1 MQTIN
6 TAFAA
11 LSTAVFK
18 ANAVAIA
25 MVLLLGLDIKIDP
38 PTATIIVAIIVAISS
53 LWQARMLSK
62 VHTLVNSNFTE
73 QKQLSTRLEAALKTS
88 QDLNMHLQR
97 ELDAQKT
104 GAPGPQ
110 GHVGMQGPAGPTGA
124 AGFYAKDTP

>member
-73 QKQLSTRLEAALKTS
+73 QKQLANRLEVALKTA
-88 QDLNMHLQR
+88 QDLIVHLQR
-97 ELDAQKT
+97 ELDVQKT

-110 GHVGMQGPAGPTGA
+110 GPAGPAGPTGA
-124 AGFYAKDTP
+124 AGFYANDTP